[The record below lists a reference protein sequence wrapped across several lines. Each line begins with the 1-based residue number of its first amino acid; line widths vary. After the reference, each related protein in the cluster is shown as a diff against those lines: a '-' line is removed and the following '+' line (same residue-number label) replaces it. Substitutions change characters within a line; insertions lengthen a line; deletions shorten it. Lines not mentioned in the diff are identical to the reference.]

1 MDDLSNTLP
10 AIFRAP
16 PEDAMHP
23 YEPYVS
29 PITADLIENY
39 TIPAIKSTL
48 QELITL
54 GMVRPTKM
62 QHPLLLQIILLGRA
76 LGYPDST
83 TDVFESTRAIHAKPN
98 SMHTPSMML
107 DAQMGKPI
115 EVEVIIGEVVRMARS
130 VGVDIPVSTLLITN
144 CIYICILY
152 VVMLNGL

>member
-1 MDDLSNTLP
+1 LHS
-10 AIFRAP
+10 
-16 PEDAMHP
+16 

-54 GMVRPTKM
+54 GMVLQYTEM
-62 QHPLLLQIILLGRA
+62 HHPQIILLGHA
-76 LGYPDST
+76 LGFSDST
-83 TDVFESTRAIHAKPN
+83 IDVFESTRAIHTKPD

-107 DAQMGKPI
+107 DAQRGKPF

-130 VGVDIPVSTLLITN
+130 VGVDIPVS
-144 CIYICILY
+144 ILVFIFY
-152 VVMLNGL
+152 MSTC